1 MQANSTHTAGDGLL
15 LSVIPLL
22 QPKTFPL
29 RCWET
34 VSKRQRSERDGERE
48 RRGRETTH
56 LDGNLT
62 SLRDEVI
69 DARIGVLFA
78 VPSPPSL
85 SPSMPGYSRFTVS
98 VQHAASSLPFHF
110 HKKKLRRFN
119 RGFFF
124 VSCEVTTVELQVN
137 WDVATDCMPSSYNV
151 SCVVLK
157 KK

>member
-1 MQANSTHTAGDGLL
+1 MCEGFKSGLLLRKKKTKNDSDLVMQANSTHTAGDGLL

-62 SLRDEVI
+62 SLWDEVI

-78 VPSPPSL
+78 VPSPPLSL
-85 SPSMPGYSRFTVS
+85 SLNAGLQQVYRKCSTRRFL
-98 VQHAASSLPFHF
+98 SSLSFPQ
-110 HKKKLRRFN
+110 KKVKTLQLWVFLC
-119 RGFFF
+119 
-124 VSCEVTTVELQVN
+124 VMWSDHSWTT
-137 WDVATDCMPSSYNV
+137 S
-151 SCVVLK
+151 
-157 KK
+157 